1 MTWVIIALLIL
12 INALYVA
19 AEFSAVSV
27 RRSRLRQSAEDGN
40 RFARML
46 LPYLE
51 DGARLDRYV
60 AACQIGITISSLV
73 LGAYGQAKL
82 APQLVPLFQG
92 MGGMQDVAAQSTA
105 AIVILFGL
113 TVAQMVLGE
122 LVPKSLALQYPTSI
136 ALYTVLPMKWSLR
149 AMSWFILVLNGSGTL
164 ILRALGMRQTGHR
177 HLHSP
182 EEIEYLIAESKEG
195 GLFDPAEHERLR
207 RALQLGIHPVEDIM
221 IPRVRMVALDAST
234 PFDEVLAFVAQSLY
248 SRIPVYRRTLDRM
261 AGFIHVQDVVRHSL
275 DQQPTSLEPL
285 IRPLLVVPE
294 GMKADRVLQ
303 RLREGRQHIAIVVD
317 EFGGTKGL
325 VTIGDVLDEIFGG
338 IAEEGPPELYPE
350 PEALADGRI
359 RLPGLTRLDEA
370 ALLLGIQLKGDSYTL
385 GGLMSERMGR
395 IPNAGD
401 KVMIS
406 GIEIEVEAV
415 HAHVVNSV
423 LARPAL
429 TRDAEAES

>member
-27 RRSRLRQSAEDGN
+27 RRGRVRQAAEDGN

-46 LPYLE
+46 LPVVD

-60 AACQIGITISSLV
+60 AVCQIGITISSLV
-73 LGAYGQAKL
+73 LGAYGQARL
-82 APQLVPLFQG
+82 APQLVPVFAG
-92 MGGMQDVAAQSTA
+92 VGGMQEVAAQSTA

-122 LVPKSLALQYPTSI
+122 LVPKSLALQYPTPL

-149 AMSWFILVLNGSGTL
+149 AMSWFIFVLNGSGTL

-195 GLFDPAEHERLR
+195 GLFEADEHERLR
-207 RALQLGIHPVEDIM
+207 RALHLGVHAVEDIM
-221 IPRVRMVALDAST
+221 IPRVRITAVEVST
-234 PFDEVLAFVAQSLY
+234 PFSEVLDLVAHTPY
-248 SRIPVYRRTLDRM
+248 SRIPVYRRSIDRM
-261 AGFIHVQDVVRHSL
+261 LGFVHVQDVVRHSL
-275 DQQPTSLEPL
+275 DGQDITLETL

-294 GMKADRVLQ
+294 GMKADRVLH

-338 IAEEGPPELYPE
+338 IAEEFPPEMYPE
-350 PEALADGRI
+350 PEVLPDGRI
-359 RLPGLTRLDEA
+359 RMTGFTRLDEA
-370 ALLLGIQLKGDSYTL
+370 TLLLGVRFQGESYTL
-385 GGLMSERMGR
+385 GGLVSEALGR
-395 IPNAGD
+395 IPSAGD
-401 KVMIS
+401 QVRIS
-406 GIEIEVEAV
+406 GVELEVESV
-415 HAHVVNSV
+415 EAHVVRSV
-423 LARPAL
+423 LARPADDVGA
-429 TRDAEAES
+429 TKS